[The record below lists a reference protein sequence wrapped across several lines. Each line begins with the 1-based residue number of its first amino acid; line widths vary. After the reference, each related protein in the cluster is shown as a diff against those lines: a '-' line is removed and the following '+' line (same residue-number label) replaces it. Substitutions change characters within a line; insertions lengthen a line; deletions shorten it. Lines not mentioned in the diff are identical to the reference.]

1 MKGIA
6 ATKGIYGLSVLLLA
20 MIAAAR
26 EQPPYSLAA
35 IQGEAGSNFSGRG
48 GPSNSSLFAIEA
60 SNPRSLEVSIANC
73 RNIPIAFSAAVLLA
87 EESDTDEAVRI
98 AVSR

>member
-26 EQPPYSLAA
+26 EQPPYSLGG
-35 IQGEAGSNFSGRG
+35 IEGEAGSNST
-48 GPSNSSLFAIEA
+48 NSSSVFAIEA
-60 SNPRSLEVSIANC
+60 SR
-73 RNIPIAFSAAVLLA
+73 
-87 EESDTDEAVRI
+87 
-98 AVSR
+98 